1 MGAELPNNDVDDR
14 IYELPSPTAAI
25 EALRLLIAAD
35 TVPRGGLYAGFYCTS
50 AAVRYEAI
58 WLSVLREHVLKGG
71 NCPIPPLDVAFAW
84 FVHRQFPISYAN
96 CTIRRCGRAFH
107 PSREAAF
114 AFGNC
119 QRQQNLQNEGGG
131 KKGDVAPGTSTAE
144 LWNTVAGDIPVWPPP
159 AAGTDFDLVT
169 GNNDWRPTLSSQLAT
184 PMARFASLLHS
195 WLRPHFLDPLFLDRA
210 RNRYGRF
217 LEMLAAHPGLTL
229 VPAADIA
236 LMWHTHLGLS
246 GDYAAAAKAIA
257 VQSGLDC
264 GSGTN
269 FRPMYLDLDGAP
281 LRVAYNSTVRL
292 YEQTYGESYD
302 SPDTAWVRPSEPHPL
317 AGTASP
323 LSFALFRAF
332 DDVPSA
338 VTSGANVD
346 DTGPDGDAPLS
357 CSGRPLG
364 LVHPS
369 RRGSGRSGRSGA
381 LRIPNTPQAASNRLG
396 TPRWRPHPRAG
407 GHALYAAW
415 LASTSASGFFD
426 RQTCRGLC
434 FRSSWSIKV
443 GAVEKMVTPLVLLPY
458 MRGVPD
464 NSDHPFLKAVA
475 QRRGLWLPPLKPL
488 EEQGEEEAA
497 TGERE
502 GEEQSEGGREVSG
515 GSLEEAE
522 VDSSKPGGG
531 SGEKT
536 STAVGEGGYLSATG
550 NGGSGASTSA
560 DGSGGADAGAGGSGG
575 AGASGSGG
583 AGASGSGGAGASGS
597 GGAGA
602 SGSGGAGASGSGG
615 AGASGS
621 GGAGASGSGGA
632 GASGSGGA
640 GASGSSANV
649 PAAATG
655 SVGLIPTFASSTA
668 SQIPR
673 DDTISASDLGTPQV
687 RRHAGVVTSPQAA
700 RKTANSRSSKGA
712 GGKGQ
717 RSMFSG
723 SGFKLGDAEEFLD
736 DPRMWGLRGL
746 MEQIA
751 AGEASRG
758 DPLWGRTLR
767 EEDEELS
774 EQGEEDSPP
783 GCRTPGGLS
792 PAGGTSSR
800 RDLNSSGGDGRRG
813 GDSGGGGDIEAV
825 DGTNGG
831 GRCFGGEGY
840 DSTAPIWNILR
851 KPEYAKRAKAL
862 FRHLWAELGR
872 RGLEH
877 PLLQQQKTEMA

>member
-1 MGAELPNNDVDDR
+1 MGADLLNKDVDDR

-50 AAVRYEAI
+50 AAVRYEVI

-84 FVHRQFPISYAN
+84 FVHRQFPISYSN

-119 QRQQNLQNEGGG
+119 QRQQNLQDEGAG
-131 KKGDVAPGTSTAE
+131 KKGVAPGTSTAE

-159 AAGTDFDLVT
+159 APGTDFDLVT
-169 GNNDWRPTLSSQLAT
+169 GNNDWRPTLSSQLAN
-184 PMARFASLLHS
+184 PMARFSSLLHS

-217 LEMLAAHPGLTL
+217 LELLVAHPGLTL

-257 VQSGLDC
+257 VQPGSDC
-264 GSGTN
+264 GGTII
-269 FRPMYLDLDGAP
+269 RPMYLDLEGAP
-281 LRVAYNSTVRL
+281 LRVAYNSTARL
-292 YEQTYGESYD
+292 YEQTYGEPYD

-317 AGTASP
+317 AGPASP
-323 LSFALFRAF
+323 LSFALLRAF

-338 VTSGANVD
+338 VTAGASVD
-346 DTGPDGDAPLS
+346 GTGHDADAPLGGS
-357 CSGRPLG
+357 VGPLG
-364 LVHPS
+364 LIHPS

-381 LRIPNTPQAASNRLG
+381 LRIPNTPQAASNRIG
-396 TPRWRPHPRAG
+396 TPRSRPHARAG

-415 LASTSASGFFD
+415 LASTSASEFFD

-434 FRSSWSIKV
+434 FRSSWSIKI

-464 NSDHPFLKAVA
+464 SSDHPFLQAVA
-475 QRRGLWLPPLKPL
+475 QRRGVWLPPLEPL
-488 EEQGEEEAA
+488 AGQGEEEAA

-502 GEEQSEGGREVSG
+502 GEEQSEGGRGVSG
-515 GSLEEAE
+515 GSVEAAG

-531 SGEKT
+531 SGEEAST
-536 STAVGEGGYLSATG
+536 SAGGGGYLSVTG
-550 NGGSGASTSA
+550 NGGNGASTSA
-560 DGSGGADAGAGGSGG
+560 DDSCRADAGAGTGAGTGDSSSAGDDGSGS
-575 AGASGSGG
+575 AGGSG
-583 AGASGSGGAGASGS
+583 
-597 GGAGA
+597 
-602 SGSGGAGASGSGG
+602 
-615 AGASGS
+615 
-621 GGAGASGSGGA
+621 
-632 GASGSGGA
+632 
-640 GASGSSANV
+640 ANV

-655 SVGLIPTFASSTA
+655 NVGLIPTLASSAA
-668 SQIPR
+668 SQLPR
-673 DDTISASDLGTPQV
+673 DDTISASDSGTPQV
-687 RRHAGVVTSPQAA
+687 RREAQVGRAPRAGGGPAG
-700 RKTANSRSSKGA
+700 SRSSKGP

-717 RSMFSG
+717 RTLYYG
-723 SGFKLGDAEEFLD
+723 SGFQLCDAEEFLD
-736 DPRMWGLRGL
+736 DPKMWGLRGL
-746 MEQIA
+746 MEHIA
-751 AGEASRG
+751 AGEAARE
-758 DPLWGRTLR
+758 DPLRGRALR

-774 EQGEEDSPP
+774 EQEEEDSHP
-783 GCRTPGGLS
+783 GSPTPGGLS

-813 GDSGGGGDIEAV
+813 GDSGGGGDVDAV
-825 DGTNGG
+825 DGSNVGV
-831 GRCFGGEGY
+831 RCFGGEGY
-840 DSTAPIWNILR
+840 GTTAPIWNILR

-862 FRHLWAELGR
+862 FRHLWGELGR

-877 PLLQQQKTEMA
+877 PLLQQKTEQD